1 MNDES
6 QKALQRIRD
15 GEAWEDFCDRLKNAG
30 KAVLDAS
37 PDDDLDR
44 AEGLRY
50 LSRLTSTFL
59 GNATSDPMPARTSLR
74 PMGAKIGLDNPDY
87 VYFNVPLSHR
97 HKYIV
102 RGHMGDAHLIG
113 FGTFSGGLG
122 TKEGLIRDG
131 YLESSELE
139 LGPDGHFEIHL
150 GPEKSENP
158 NWLPM
163 KEKTNSIQIRQTLL
177 ERARQRP
184 GPIELERL
192 GESPPAPPLDP
203 ARFASVLDRAGGIV
217 AGTVGQFLGW
227 TKSFAAHPHEIRPL
241 DPALMTFAQ
250 GDPNTSYNY
259 GYWNLDEDEAFV
271 IEFTP
276 PECEYWILQIGNHWL
291 ESFDF
296 MHRNTHVNHHTA
308 IADSNGLVRV
318 VISATDPGLPNWLDT
333 AGHQRGALAL
343 RWVGANEEPH
353 THTRVTSIQS
363 LCENVN

>member
-1 MNDES
+1 MSEENS
-6 QKALQRIRD
+6 KTTQGIRD
-15 GEAWEDFCDRLKNAG
+15 GQAWADFCDRLKSAG
-30 KAVLDAS
+30 QAVLEAA

-44 AEGLRY
+44 AEGFRY
-50 LSRLTSTFL
+50 LARLTSTFL
-59 GNATSDPMPARTSLR
+59 GNATADPMPAVTALR

-87 VYFNVPLSHR
+87 VYFNVPLDHR
-97 HKYIV
+97 HEYIV

-131 YLESSELE
+131 YLESTELE
-139 LGPDGHFEIHL
+139 FGPEESFEIHL
-150 GPEKSENP
+150 GREKGELP

-192 GESPPAPPLDP
+192 GESTPAPPLDP
-203 ARFASVLDRAGGIV
+203 ARFAGVLDRAGGIV

-227 TKSFAAHPHEIRPL
+227 TKDFAAHPHEIRPL

-250 GDPNTSYNY
+250 GDPNTRYNY
-259 GYWNLDEDEAFV
+259 GYWELDEDEAFV

-276 PECEYWILQIGNHWL
+276 PECEYWNLQIGNHWL

-308 IADSNGLVRV
+308 IPDERGVVRV
-318 VISATDPGLPNWLDT
+318 VVSPSDPGQPNWLDT
-333 AGHQRGALAL
+333 AGHRRGALAL
-343 RWVGANEEPH
+343 RWVGAEEETEVH
-353 THTRVTSIQS
+353 TQVTKLDAPGPNSA
-363 LCENVN
+363 